1 MNVKINLTFT
11 IIILFIFPCP
21 SYDYVI
27 GYANRLIVNAIFIT
41 LTIFGK
47 NDVTTSIHS
56 IYITIIYIFF
66 QANKLKKKNF

>member
-1 MNVKINLTFT
+1 MNLTFT
-11 IIILFIFPCP
+11 VIILFILPCT
-21 SYDYVI
+21 SDDYVI
-27 GYANRLIVNAIFIT
+27 GCANRIIVNAIFIT

-56 IYITIIYIFF
+56 IYITIIYIIF